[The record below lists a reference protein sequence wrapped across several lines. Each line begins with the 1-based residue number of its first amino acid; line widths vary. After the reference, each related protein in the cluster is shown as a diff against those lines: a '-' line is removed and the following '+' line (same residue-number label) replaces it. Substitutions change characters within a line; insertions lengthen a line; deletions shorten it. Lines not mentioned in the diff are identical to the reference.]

1 MLISPGERD
10 GVITGAGV
18 LHGVHGLPQGLPHLA
33 VPVLLVALGVHQT
46 IEVEKVGEGEEL
58 GDGGGAASRGIVN
71 DLANQEGARHADAET
86 QGPRSQRRAVL
97 ISQELVSR
105 QQPRPCGS
113 LGGLWK
119 CQDNLK

>member
-1 MLISPGERD
+1 MISPGERN
-10 GVITGAGV
+10 GVIPGAGV
-18 LHGVHGLPQGLPHLA
+18 LHGVHSLPQGLPHLA
-33 VPVLLVALGVHQT
+33 VAAVLLVALGVHQT